1 MAPTAISF
9 GDFVR
14 AANRLGIH
22 DAHTLG
28 LVADL
33 LGVRAAA
40 AAASARPADVTT
52 DQPDAPRIEPMP
64 PSTPTRLD
72 DRPAPAAPLVEKPRE
87 LPARAATL
95 ERLPEERAARRPP
108 RNVLPLAELLP
119 APAAPPD
126 PL

>member
-72 DRPAPAAPLVEKPRE
+72 DRPAPAAPLVEKPRAARSGRD
-87 LPARAATL
+87 ARAPPRGTGRAASAAQRTAAGGAPACA
-95 ERLPEERAARRPP
+95 RRAARS
-108 RNVLPLAELLP
+108 A
-119 APAAPPD
+119 
-126 PL
+126 